1 MDEMLNLELRP
12 WFILWMGIS
21 VMFLENNTE
30 MFWLFYF
37 LGGSKKHVEDH
48 MTWVVDGAICMMY

>member
-1 MDEMLNLELRP
+1 
-12 WFILWMGIS
+12 MGIS

-37 LGGSKKHVEDH
+37 FLSTILPVGCYLNTPSTRTGQE
-48 MTWVVDGAICMMY
+48 GRENIN